1 MIQSFIIAQ
10 GAHREGT
17 SARIARILATLPRE
31 QAYRVEVHEHKETRS
46 TQQNRYLFGVVYD
59 TILREGGEA
68 MRGWTRDDL
77 HDFFLI
83 DHFGSEVNE
92 LFGRKRHKPLRRSS
106 RLSKQEFSDFIAH
119 IQQFMAERSVF
130 IPDPE
135 QEEAA

>member
-1 MIQSFIIAQ
+1 MIQSFILPKLLQ
-10 GAHREGT
+10 REG
-17 SARIARILATLPRE
+17 AADRIARVLSKLPPE
-31 QAYRVEVHEHKETRS
+31 NAYRIEVHEHKETRS

-83 DHFGSEVNE
+83 DHFGSEINE

-106 RLSKQEFSDFIAH
+106 KLSKQEFTDFIAH
-119 IQQFMAERSVF
+119 IQRFMAERGVF

-135 QEEAA
+135 QEAA